1 MSTMADY
8 APMPQHL
15 EHELRSI
22 TGIVKNTPHDGDELV
37 FALTQA
43 LGRAYRDG
51 HQAGRQ
57 QAYSVRYIADDVT
70 KAKDAR
76 PEDSQ

>member
-1 MSTMADY
+1 MASDY

-15 EHELRSI
+15 EHELRTI
-22 TGIVKNTPHDGDELV
+22 TGIVRENPHDGDELV
-37 FALTQA
+37 FALIQA

-57 QAYSVRYIADDVT
+57 QADTVRYIADDVKKSAP
-70 KAKDAR
+70 KAAL
-76 PEDSQ
+76 